1 MSGAAPTGP
10 VRAIVFDLFHT
21 LVDPMEFTPGGFR
34 RTRAVAELTGLSF
47 PQLDAA
53 WRAEEAARQLTVAP
67 TALERMQA
75 ICRRLGAA
83 PPPQVWTQ
91 VDHLL
96 GAYQD
101 EAILKP
107 HAATVTAL
115 RVLAARG
122 WRLGLLSN
130 CDERER
136 RRWGQSELAPL
147 FDAAVFSCDIGF
159 AKPALEAYADLVP
172 RWGGI
177 PLREAVFVGD
187 GMNDELLGA
196 RRAGFAK
203 VVFQSGFVSVNG
215 LRTPS
220 EIEALRA
227 QADVTVGSVEELE
240 QVLPAAPD

>member
-1 MSGAAPTGP
+1 MSEPTRLGP
-10 VRAIVFDLFHT
+10 LRAIAFDLFHT
-21 LVDPMEFTPGGFR
+21 LVDPTEFSPGGFR
-34 RTRAVAELTGLSF
+34 RTRAIAELTGAPF
-47 PQLDAA
+47 PELDSA
-53 WRAEEAARQLTVAP
+53 WRAGEAARQLSVAP

-75 ICRRLGAA
+75 ACRKLGAA
-83 PPPQVWTQ
+83 PPAHVWPE

-136 RRWGQSELAPL
+136 RSWGQSELSPL

-159 AKPALEAYADLVP
+159 AKPSPEAYADLVP

-187 GMNDELLGA
+187 GMHDELPGA

-203 VVFQSGFVSVNG
+203 VVFQAGFVRVNG
-215 LRTPS
+215 LRTAA
-220 EIEALRA
+220 EIEALGA
-227 QADVTVGSVEELE
+227 EADVTVGSVEELE
-240 QVLPAAPD
+240 QILSAPPD